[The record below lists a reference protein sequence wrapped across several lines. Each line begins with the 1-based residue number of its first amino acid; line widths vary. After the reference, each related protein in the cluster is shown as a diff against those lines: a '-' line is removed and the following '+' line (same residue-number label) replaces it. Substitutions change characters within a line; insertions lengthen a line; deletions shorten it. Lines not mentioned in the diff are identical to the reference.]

1 MYEVIGAIGG
11 SLVMLISILPILLAA
26 YVITKI

>member
-1 MYEVIGAIGG
+1 MYEAIGAIGG

-26 YVITKI
+26 YVITKL

>member
-26 YVITKI
+26 YVMTKL

>member
-26 YVITKI
+26 YVITKL